1 MRNLV
6 VVLATI
12 FLVLCCPRVSSEEY
26 ADWLQ
31 KLNVPTWVH
40 RAFGEQGLKD
50 KYAFSFEL
58 NPCYLRGD
66 FSGDG
71 EPDIAILVKEISS
84 GKLGAVVL
92 HFGSKDL
99 FVLGAGESIGNGGDD
114 FKWMTNWT
122 VKRKGK
128 VNQGMDSP
136 PPPQLIGEA
145 LHVEKAE
152 SASAIIYWDGS
163 KYTWYQQG
171 D

>member
-6 VVLATI
+6 LIVATI
-12 FLVLCCPRVSSEEY
+12 SFVLCCPWAHSEEY

-31 KLNVPTWVH
+31 KLNVPTWVN
-40 RAFGEQGLKD
+40 RAFGEQELKD

-71 EPDIAILVKEISS
+71 EPDIAILVTETSS

-92 HFGSKDL
+92 HFGSNDF

-114 FKWMTNWT
+114 FKWMTNWA
-122 VKRKGK
+122 VRRKGK
-128 VNQGMDSP
+128 VGQGADGQP
-136 PPPQLIGEA
+136 PPKLKGEA

-152 SASAIIYWDGS
+152 SASAIVYWDGT